1 MQKKKVRVY
10 IEGRNYSL
18 ISDEDPRY
26 VHQIADEVKAH
37 MHKSANGATKLDARD
52 CAVLAALDFCD
63 ERNKALKRNQDVIKK
78 ADQIIHQTN
87 DLNKLCAEYKEK
99 LTEAINENTRLSKR
113 IRALERQLETLISE
127 NKQLKKNTP
136 EPEKTEQQKKTA
148 EDKKNEKL
156 MGYVPM
162 QQYSLFEDE
171 SKNAKQKN

>member
-1 MQKKKVRVY
+1 MQKKKVRVH

-26 VHQIADEVKAH
+26 VQRIAEEVKEH

-63 ERNKALKRNQDVIKK
+63 ERNKASKRNRDVIEK
-78 ADQIIHQTN
+78 ADQIIQQTN
-87 DLNKLCAEYKEK
+87 DLNKLCTEYKEK

-113 IRALERQLETLISE
+113 IKALERQLETLIKENEQLNKPDSTSKKSE
-127 NKQLKKNTP
+127 SD
-136 EPEKTEQQKKTA
+136 EKTA
-148 EDKKNEKL
+148 EEKKNEKL

-162 QQYSLFEDE
+162 HQYSLFEDE
-171 SKNAKQKN
+171 TDNAKK